1 MNKILFI
8 VEGSNDEV
16 KFIHRLFEKS
26 NSLQNYEI
34 VPYKT
39 NLHNL
44 ADSLVVNGEI
54 DPSLDIR
61 QVLKS
66 KETNAE
72 VRDKL
77 SQDFSDIILVFD
89 FEPQQDIPR
98 FHLIRKL
105 LLFFNNST
113 DNGKLYINYP
123 MMQAYKHFDRL
134 PSPKFK
140 NIIISKED
148 SKNYKKI
155 VGEISKFQNVDHHSY
170 GLFISLAYH
179 HLLKL
184 NYIINKKF
192 ELPDKD
198 FVLSWDPVELFDIQ
212 YKLLQEKGYIHVIN
226 TFALFIVEY
235 NPSEFYNQIT
245 KHRAKYSII

>member
-8 VEGSNDEV
+8 VEGNNDEV
-16 KFIHRLFEKS
+16 KFIQRLFEKS
-26 NSLQNYEI
+26 NKFQNYEI

-44 ADSLVVNGEI
+44 ADLLVVNEEI
-54 DPSLDIR
+54 DPLLDIR
-61 QVLKS
+61 QVLKERE
-66 KETNAE
+66 KDQELKN
-72 VRDKL
+72 KL
-77 SQDFSDIILVFD
+77 SQEFSDIILVFD

-98 FHLIRKL
+98 FNLIRKL

-123 MMQAYKHFDRL
+123 MMQSYRHFSSL
-134 PSPKFK
+134 PSLDFK
-140 NIIISKED
+140 NTKIEKKD
-148 SKNYKKI
+148 AYCYKKLI
-155 VGEISKFQNVDHHSY
+155 GEISKFQNVDHHSY
-170 GLFISLAYH
+170 SLFVSIAYH

-184 NYIINKKF
+184 NYVLNGKF

-198 FVLSWDPVELFDIQ
+198 FVRNWNQVDLFDIQ
-212 YKLLQEKGYIHVIN
+212 YKLLQEKGYIFVIN
-226 TFALFIVEY
+226 TFALFIIEY

-245 KHRAKYSII
+245 KHKAKYSI